1 MSKTDRNYQP
11 PTHDEIAAYAR
22 RIYETEGRPEG
33 RAMEHWLQ
41 AEQQLIGERKAKTAH
56 TPAPAQAQAPAQ
68 AKAPAKPLQASSPAS
83 ANARGEGW
91 QATGRPA
98 THRN

>member
-1 MSKTDRNYQP
+1 MSKSDKTYQP
-11 PTHDEIAAYAR
+11 PTHDEIAACAR
-22 RIYETEGRPEG
+22 RIYEIEGRPEG

-56 TPAPAQAQAPAQ
+56 TAAPAQ

-91 QATGRPA
+91 QASGRPA
-98 THRN
+98 TQRH

>member
-1 MSKTDRNYQP
+1 MSKTDKNYHP

-41 AEQQLIGERKAKTAH
+41 AEQQLIGGRKARAAH
-56 TPAPAQAQAPAQ
+56 TPTPTPAT
-68 AKAPAKPLQASSPAS
+68 KAPAKPLQAASPAS
-83 ANARGEGW
+83 ANAHGEGW
-91 QATGRPA
+91 QTAGRPV
-98 THRN
+98 TRRN

>member
-1 MSKTDRNYQP
+1 MSKSDRNYQP
-11 PTHDEIAAYAR
+11 PTHDEIAACAR
-22 RIYETEGRPEG
+22 RIYEIEGRPEG

-56 TPAPAQAQAPAQ
+56 TAAPAPAN
-68 AKAPAKPLQASSPAS
+68 KASAKPLQASSPAS

-91 QATGRPA
+91 QASGRPA
-98 THRN
+98 TQRN